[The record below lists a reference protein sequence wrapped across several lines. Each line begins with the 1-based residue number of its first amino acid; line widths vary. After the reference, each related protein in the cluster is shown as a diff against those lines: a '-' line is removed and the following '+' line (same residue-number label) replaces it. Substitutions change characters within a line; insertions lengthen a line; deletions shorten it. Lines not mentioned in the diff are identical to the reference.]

1 MGQKSKK
8 KVPRRPPKKAETG
21 SNPPGEKDGFLIV
34 AIGASAGGIE
44 AFSELIRN
52 LPADTGMAF
61 VLVQHLDPKHKSILT
76 EIVSRETS
84 MRVAEAKE
92 DMAVEPNK
100 VYVIPPNAGM
110 TILEG
115 TLHLMPRGDSH
126 GQHMV
131 VDQFMRSLAEDQR
144 NKAIGVILSGT
155 GTDGTLGMGEIQ
167 AHGGVTFAQDETS
180 AKYDG
185 MPRSVIAAG
194 SVDYVLPPKGI
205 ARELARIAN
214 HPYVTHSR
222 TTEAPEIA
230 LGEGGGL
237 GTIFDLLLK
246 ASGVDFSHYRRT
258 TILRRIHRR
267 MVVHKIDKLREYV
280 AFLLANPAETKAL
293 YQDVLINVTSFFRN
307 KPVFSVLKSKIFL
320 RILKAHSP
328 DRPIRIWTPAC
339 ASGEETYSLAIAL
352 LEFLGDKASNIPV
365 QFFGT
370 DVSEPSIVKARVGFY
385 PENIQGDVSAE
396 RLSRFFFKVDGGYR
410 ISKTVRDMCIFS
422 EHNVTNDPP
431 FSHMDLVCCRNL
443 LIYLEPILQSKLIA
457 LFHYSLRPGG
467 FLVLGTSEG
476 IGGTTNLFGVE
487 DRINKIFTKKTT
499 SKHYVATFAQTKRA
513 DLGALNG
520 AIVPPKQIDTAW
532 TYLEAQKEFD
542 RRLLTM
548 YTPAT
553 VFVNADLDVIHS
565 RGNVDHY
572 LKLATGRASLSILKM
587 AREGLLLELRHA
599 LNRAKKEKTPVR
611 VRNAQV
617 KDGGESGQTTPSPVR
632 WVNFEVSAINVGSLG
647 EQCYM
652 ITFEDVAPESVRA
665 RPSKRAGAV
674 ARVESEAAA
683 RRVHKLEQEL
693 ASTRDYLNSVIENQE
708 SMNEELQSANEEIL
722 SSNEELQSTNEE
734 LETAKEELQSANEEL
749 TTVNDELRNRN
760 IDVTQINNDL
770 LNFLS
775 STDICMVML
784 SGDLS
789 IRRFTPRAQ
798 KVLGLIPG
806 DVGRPITSISST
818 IDISELQQKV
828 SQVLA
833 KAVPVEWQV
842 RDRTGAPYQMRI
854 LPYITTE
861 NKVDGCVL
869 TLVDVAASRQAEKDL
884 GGMGT
889 KTAKD

>member
-1 MGQKSKK
+1 VAPKSSRKREQRPAD
-8 KVPRRPPKKAETG
+8 KVATG
-21 SNPPGEKDGFLIV
+21 SIPLGEKDGFLIV

-61 VLVQHLDPKHKSILT
+61 VLIQHLDPKHHSILT
-76 EIVSRETS
+76 ELVSRETS
-84 MRVAEAKE
+84 MRVAEVR
-92 DMAVEPNK
+92 DGMAVQPNH
-100 VYVIPPNAGM
+100 VYVIPPNATM
-110 TILEG
+110 SILED
-115 TLHLMPRGDSH
+115 TLHLTPREQSH

-144 NKAIGVILSGT
+144 NKAIGVILSGS
-155 GTDGTLGMGEIQ
+155 GSDGTLGMGEIQ

-205 ARELARIAN
+205 ARELARIGN

-222 TTEAPEIA
+222 ASEAPEMA
-230 LGEGGGL
+230 LGEGAGL

-280 AFLLANPAETKAL
+280 AFLLANPAEIKAL

-307 KPVFSVLKSKIFL
+307 KAVFAVLKSKIFP
-320 RILKAHSP
+320 RILKGHSP
-328 DRPIRIWTPAC
+328 DQSIRIWTPAC

-370 DVSEPSIVKARVGFY
+370 DVSEPSIAKARVGFY
-385 PENIQGDVSAE
+385 PENIQADVSAE
-396 RLSRFFFKVDGGYR
+396 RLGRFFFKVEGGYR

-422 EHNVTNDPP
+422 QHNVTNDPP

-443 LIYLEPILQSKLIA
+443 LIYLEPVLQSKLIS
-457 LFHYSLRPGG
+457 LFHYSLRPSG

-476 IGGTTNLFGVE
+476 IGSTNVFAIE
-487 DRINKIFTKKTT
+487 DRANKIFARKTT
-499 SKHYVATFAQTKRA
+499 AQHYVATFAQTKRA
-513 DLGALNG
+513 DLSGLNG
-520 AIVPPKQIDTAW
+520 AAAPSKQIDAAW

-553 VFVNADLDVIHS
+553 VFVNAELDVIHS

-572 LKLATGRASLSILKM
+572 LKLAPGRASLSILKM
-587 AREGLLLELRHA
+587 AREGLLLELRQA

-611 VRNAQV
+611 GRNVQI
-617 KDGGESGQTTPSPVR
+617 KDGGEGGQMGLSPVR
-632 WVNFEVSAINVGSLG
+632 HVNFEVSPIKAGSLG
-647 EQCYM
+647 EQCFM
-652 ITFEDVAPESVRA
+652 ITFEDAVADSERA
-665 RPSKRAGAV
+665 RPSKPAGAK
-674 ARVESEAAA
+674 AIEKSEAAA

-760 IDVTQINNDL
+760 IDITQINNDL
-770 LNFLS
+770 TNFLS
-775 STDICMVML
+775 SIDIAMVML
-784 SGDLS
+784 GSDLS

-806 DVGRPITSISST
+806 DVGRPITNINSM
-818 IDISELQQKV
+818 IDISRLREKV
-828 SQVLA
+828 AQVLTNSG
-833 KAVPVEWQV
+833 PVEWQV
-842 RDRTGAPYQMRI
+842 RDRGGAPYQLRI
-854 LPYITTE
+854 LPYVTTE

-869 TLVDVAASRQAEKDL
+869 TLVDVSASRQAEKE
-884 GGMGT
+884 MGRENQKAT
-889 KTAKD
+889 TP